1 MDELVRWVKAYLE
14 GVTVDETTL
23 AAAEIAEVGPGGT
36 HLARRYTRQ
45 HVRDY
50 LQPDLVSQDQYDA
63 WAAAGSASLLDRVA
77 ARTRELREAERAYAP
92 APDALRELDA
102 LVERA
107 RSAQESGAG
116 PGEQVPGHG

>member
-14 GVTVDETTL
+14 GVTVDEVTL
-23 AAAEIAEVGPGGT
+23 AAAELAEVGPGGT
-36 HLARRYTRQ
+36 HLARKYTRQ

-50 LQPDLVSQDQYDA
+50 LQPDLISQDQYDG
-63 WAAAGSASLLDRVA
+63 WAAAGSSSLLDRAA
-77 ARTRELREAERAYAP
+77 ARTRELRESERAYAP

-107 RSAQESGAG
+107 RTRGA
-116 PGEQVPGHG
+116 